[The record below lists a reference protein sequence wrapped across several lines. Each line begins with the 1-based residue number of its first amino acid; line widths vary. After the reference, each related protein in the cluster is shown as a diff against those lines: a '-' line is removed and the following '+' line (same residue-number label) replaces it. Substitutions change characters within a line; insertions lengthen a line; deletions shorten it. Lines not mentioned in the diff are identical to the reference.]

1 MSAGGHRNRADEG
14 REQPQATARHNAQ
27 LDPEVVNGF
36 LIAVLRCLK
45 MTIGVEAVVAAMT
58 AVTAVGEP
66 DGQAPTI
73 AVAVDLEGDVRGP
86 VTWVFPPEIALEL
99 VRRLMAD
106 PNPSPASAADGAAE
120 LANILTG
127 HASSVLESHDFR
139 CEMGPP
145 RLHQGALPAGVNIRL
160 DTATGPIH
168 LVLSVT
174 T

>member
-1 MSAGGHRNRADEG
+1 MNEARDDRNEPRT
-14 REQPQATARHNAQ
+14 TARRNAQ
-27 LDPEVVNGF
+27 LEPEVVDGF
-36 LIAVLRCLK
+36 MTVVLRCLK
-45 MTIGVEAVVAAMT
+45 TTIGVEAVVAA
-58 AVTAVGEP
+58 VSEP
-66 DGQAPTI
+66 HGQAPTI

-99 VRRLMAD
+99 VRRLMED
-106 PNPSPASAADGAAE
+106 PNPSPESAADGAAE

-127 HASSVLESHDFR
+127 HASSVLESHGFR

-145 RLHQGALPAGVNIRL
+145 RMHEGALPAGVNVRI
-160 DTATGPIH
+160 DTATGPID

>member
-1 MSAGGHRNRADEG
+1 MSDAGDED
-14 REQPQATARHNAQ
+14 RKPPRPTARNNAH
-27 LDPEVVNGF
+27 LEPEVVDGF
-36 LIAVLRCLK
+36 MTVVLRCLK
-45 MTIGVEAVVAAMT
+45 TTIGVEAVVAA
-58 AVTAVGEP
+58 VGEHE
-66 DGQAPTI
+66 GQAPTI

-99 VRRLMAD
+99 VRRLMEE
-106 PNPSPASAADGAAE
+106 PNPSPESAADGAAE

-127 HASSVLESHDFR
+127 HASSVLESHGFR

-145 RLHQGALPAGVNIRL
+145 RLHEGALPAGVNVRI
-160 DTATGPIH
+160 DTATGPID